1 MMSSNTKFGFGLT
14 HLLAIAGSA
23 AVLVLFVMVQNGFSL
38 PSGKAKLQGVGAS
51 ASTNTK
57 TTQPQ
62 VIKPTSKPTVKS
74 QIPIS
79 EKTEVVPK
87 IKTQFI
93 RPRG

>member
-1 MMSSNTKFGFGLT
+1 MSSNTKFGFGLT

-51 ASTNTK
+51 ASTNTI
-57 TTQPQ
+57 TARPA
-62 VIKPTSKPTVKS
+62 VIKPVTKPTVKS
-74 QIPIS
+74 QIPVS
-79 EKTEVVPK
+79 EKSKEVPK